1 MFFTDG
7 SPCNTGGSS
16 RNTAAEWLRT
26 AFHDAASHNHAMG
39 TGGIDASI
47 VYETGYAE
55 NGGAAFT
62 TTINQFR
69 SLAPEGVTMA
79 DMIVSSPPGYSA

>member
-1 MFFTDG
+1 
-7 SPCNTGGSS
+7 
-16 RNTAAEWLRT
+16 
-26 AFHDAASHNHAMG
+26 MG

-79 DMIVSSPPGYSA
+79 DMIVSSPPG